1 MLRKISVLIFLF
13 GALLSYSQ
21 KKETITIKKQD
32 EIYFYRT
39 GEFKDSLIKKNTSD
53 VFYIDISDNLKTST
67 EVKLTNATLLKT
79 NDDKR
84 FKLVYTKGMRYR
96 MIYLKE
102 VPEDLNSQDT
112 MFSVQISPDGATT
125 NSNKDIVIELWDK
138 QTDKRLLKN
147 VFTYSE
153 N

>member
-1 MLRKISVLIFLF
+1 MLRKISLF
-13 GALLSYSQ
+13 PLFFICLLSYSQ
-21 KKETITIKKQD
+21 KKETIKIKKQD
-32 EIYFYRT
+32 EIYLYRT
-39 GEFKDSLIKKNTSD
+39 GEFKDSLITKNISD
-53 VFYIDISDNLKTST
+53 VFYIDISDNIKTST
-67 EVKLTNATLLKT
+67 EIKLNNATLLKT

-84 FKLVYTKGMRYR
+84 FKLVYTKGMKYR

-112 MFSVQISPDGATT
+112 MFSVQISPDGANT

-138 QTDKRLLKN
+138 KTDKRILKN
-147 VFTYSE
+147 VFRYSE